1 MITKRIVAPPRR
13 LQEAATALAVSAG
26 EKGDEDGGGD
36 FAILSEDTLAQDIAA
51 LFVGADIGLIDAALR
66 AWEVNSRRA
75 FISDVRVWARWC
87 RLQGRG
93 LVHVDAH
100 MVSGFL
106 RALSGTDVSPIGERS
121 AATIERYLVSIGNL
135 YRLAGMEDPTD
146 DALVRLEH
154 KAARKKL
161 GTYQRQA
168 LALRFKGDID
178 DLDSPPTGLSV
189 VALLKACGLD
199 RSKRE
204 RALRDEVLLRV
215 AVDTGCRRSE
225 LVAIEIQHV
234 EGPNDKGAGR
244 LFIPRSKNDTEG
256 QGAYA
261 YLSPKTMEA
270 IAAWM
275 RRVGISRGALLR
287 RVRYHPG
294 KDQGFDCVG
303 SGPLHPD
310 SVSAIYK
317 RLVLAAGEAGVLG
330 EISKQ
335 QLDRFV
341 VGVSGH
347 SIRVGVAQDAA
358 AAGESLLALMQ
369 AYRWKDPRTVMRYTE
384 KLAVGSG
391 AAARMADR
399 FAD

>member
-1 MITKRIVAPPRR
+1 
-13 LQEAATALAVSAG
+13 
-26 EKGDEDGGGD
+26 
-36 FAILSEDTLAQDIAA
+36 
-51 LFVGADIGLIDAALR
+51 
-66 AWEVNSRRA
+66 
-75 FISDVRVWARWC
+75 
-87 RLQGRG
+87 
-93 LVHVDAH
+93 
-100 MVSGFL
+100 MVS
-106 RALSGTDVSPIGERS
+106 
-121 AATIERYLVSIGNL
+121 
-135 YRLAGMEDPTD
+135 
-146 DALVRLEH
+146 
-154 KAARKKL
+154 
-161 GTYQRQA
+161 YQRQA

-287 RVRYHPG
+287 RVRPE
-294 KDQGFDCVG
+294 QLLTAQA
-303 SGPLHPD
+303 LH
-310 SVSAIYK
+310 
-317 RLVLAAGEAGVLG
+317 ELG
-330 EISKQ
+330 RRS
-335 QLDRFV
+335 
-341 VGVSGH
+341 
-347 SIRVGVAQDAA
+347 
-358 AAGESLLALMQ
+358 
-369 AYRWKDPRTVMRYTE
+369 
-384 KLAVGSG
+384 
-391 AAARMADR
+391 
-399 FAD
+399 